1 MALHGSLLEV
11 LVHPGFYGEDYAK
24 DPWFDNRRSPA
35 EHCLRERYNENITF
49 EGEAAPKSVFLLGS
63 RCIFA
68 SLCMNACLAKVKRNR
83 NSRWSGVFF

>member
-63 RCIFA
+63 RVV
-68 SLCMNACLAKVKRNR
+68 SLQ
-83 NSRWSGVFF
+83 VFV